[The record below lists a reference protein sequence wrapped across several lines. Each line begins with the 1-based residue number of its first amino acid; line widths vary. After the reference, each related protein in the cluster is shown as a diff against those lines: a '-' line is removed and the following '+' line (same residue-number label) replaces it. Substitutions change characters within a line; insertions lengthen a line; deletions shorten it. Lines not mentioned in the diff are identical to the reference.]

1 MVWLW
6 CLALIEATKRCHISG
21 ENIWLALGSLEPVM
35 ALSFVDCSMLC
46 IVVFFF
52 PWEIEDA
59 INSGSQK
66 FTLANNSADRSG
78 ASSRSSG
85 NNDEGFEEYL
95 EGMFP

>member
-1 MVWLW
+1 
-6 CLALIEATKRCHISG
+6 
-21 ENIWLALGSLEPVM
+21 
-35 ALSFVDCSMLC
+35 MLC

-52 PWEIEDA
+52 LGVFEDA

-66 FTLANNSADRSG
+66 LTLANNSADRSG